1 MEFQFSVKLIVDE
14 NNINAPTSDQIR
26 DAIDDALTTPYNDYF
41 GIKEIIIKEIK
52 MENWNE
58 ILNFWWKW

>member
-52 MENWNE
+52 MEN
-58 ILNFWWKW
+58 